1 MKFEKVVID
10 IKSMR
15 TNNSLR
21 RNILLDVMVFS

>member
-1 MKFEKVVID
+1 MKFEKVIID